1 MFEQS
6 VISQTHRRPWALGIS
21 FTMETALVGGLV
33 LLSVLHVDKLPP
45 LDMHIMVPYPKID
58 LKEAVTLVRT
68 ETMQQQPS
76 ISMPRPFYAP
86 ARIPQTVD
94 HIVDQP
100 SMGSAPPLG
109 SSIGIPNSGLFGI
122 VGTVPMEHAQ
132 PALPPPPPAQ
142 VQPAPPKQLVVS
154 SGVAEAM
161 IVKRIIP
168 TYPPLA
174 KASRVSG
181 KVHLMGIIGK
191 DGTIQNLQVLDG
203 HPLLVKAA
211 VDAVKQWIY
220 KPTTLNGS
228 PVDVIAPIEVNFVL
242 N

>member
-6 VISQTHRRPWALGIS
+6 IISQTHRRPWALGIS

-58 LKEAVTLVRT
+58 LKNVVTLIGTQGVP
-68 ETMQQQPS
+68 QPS
-76 ISMPRPFYAP
+76 SISRPKPFYAP
-86 ARIPQTVD
+86 RTIPRIIGQFVD
-94 HIVDQP
+94 EPNVGGP
-100 SMGSAPPLG
+100 PPLA
-109 SSIGIPNSGLFGI
+109 SSMGIPNSGLGI

-132 PALPPPPPAQ
+132 PAPPPPPPAQ
-142 VQPAPPKQLVVS
+142 VQPTTPKQLVVS

-161 IVKRIIP
+161 IVKRVIP

-228 PVDVIAPIEVNFVL
+228 AVDVIAPIEVNFIL